1 MPFRMCTGVARLLR
15 RTSAAAIVTLAAIQ
29 PALTQTPPPIPVP
42 NRAFVAMIDSFFAH
56 PIGSDLI
63 KPIKDSVTIRPDVFV
78 AISTG
83 VMPWRCY
90 ADTNRYVR
98 YLDVLLIAGY
108 IAGDARHQLV
118 SGVKGSNAAEGIRG
132 ILSVYAAIRRKIP
145 NYEIPEVR
153 AWAAQRESHGLET
166 VADSI
171 AQTRSPNCDSPPY
184 PARFHPGAT
193 FVPID
198 SARPH
203 AR

>member
-1 MPFRMCTGVARLLR
+1 M
-15 RTSAAAIVTLAAIQ
+15 SAATLFSMADPWAAIAQ
-29 PALTQTPPPIPVP
+29 LPPPIPGP
-42 NRAFVAMIDSFFAH
+42 NRAFVALIDSFLAH
-56 PIGSDLI
+56 PIGSDLV
-63 KPIKDSVTIRPDVFV
+63 KPIKDSVTIRPDVLV

-118 SGVKGSNAAEGIRG
+118 SGVKGSNAAEGLGG
-132 ILSVYAAIRRKIP
+132 ILSVYGAIRRKIP

-153 AWAAQRESHGLET
+153 AWAAQRDLHGLQT

-171 AQTRSPNCDSPPY
+171 AKVRGPNCDTPPY
-184 PARFHPGAT
+184 PARFHPGAS
-193 FVPID
+193 FVPLD
-198 SARPH
+198 TARP
-203 AR
+203 RPQ